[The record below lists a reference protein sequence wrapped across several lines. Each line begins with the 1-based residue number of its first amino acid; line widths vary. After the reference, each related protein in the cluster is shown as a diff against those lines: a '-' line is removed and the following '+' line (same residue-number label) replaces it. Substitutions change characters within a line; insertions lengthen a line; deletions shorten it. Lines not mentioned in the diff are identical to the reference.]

1 MRLIDADALKRECEK
16 LPRVLD
22 DEFIHFVKVKDI
34 TKTIN
39 NAPTIEA
46 EPVRHGRWIE
56 NTDGIYS
63 WIECSECGGC
73 PPRDIDGKIVLSEY
87 CHHCGAKMDGGDE
100 E

>member
-46 EPVRHGRWIE
+46 EQVRHGRWL
-56 NTDGIYS
+56 TDGIAEVCDQCGFHIVIEQYS
-63 WIECSECGGC
+63 EGDVNYC
-73 PPRDIDGKIVLSEY
+73 PN
-87 CHHCGAKMDGGDE
+87 CWAKMDGGAKE
-100 E
+100 